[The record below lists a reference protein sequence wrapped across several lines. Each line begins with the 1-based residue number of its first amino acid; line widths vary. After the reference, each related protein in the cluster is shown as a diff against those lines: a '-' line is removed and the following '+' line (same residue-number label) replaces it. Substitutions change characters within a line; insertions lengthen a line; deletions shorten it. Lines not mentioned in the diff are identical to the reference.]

1 MNVFKQFAL
10 ISAERKDLT
19 QGENE
24 TRTNQLKLMLEHSK
38 LFHVEGQ
45 GFYDG
50 HKEVTF
56 FVELPNQDDI
66 ERIEMIGLDRFQ
78 QDCVAIQ
85 YPDGHTRL
93 HYPNEVEYLGKIRQV
108 TEEYAKKQDAYS
120 VFNGIHYARV
130 S

>member
-1 MNVFKQFAL
+1 MNIFKQFAL

-19 QGENE
+19 PQENE
-24 TRTNQLKLMLEHSK
+24 TRTNQLKLMLEQSK
-38 LFHVEGQ
+38 FTFVEGQ
-45 GFYDG
+45 GFYDN

-56 FVELPNQDDI
+56 YVELPKQDDI

-93 HYPNEVEYLGKIRQV
+93 HYPNEIHHIGKIRQV
-108 TEEYAKKQDAYS
+108 TEEVAKSKSAYS
-120 VFNGIHYARV
+120 IFNGVHYATV
-130 S
+130 

>member
-1 MNVFKQFAL
+1 MNIFKQFAL
-10 ISAERKDLT
+10 ISAEHHNLT
-19 QGENE
+19 VRENE
-24 TRTNQLKLMLEHSK
+24 TRTNQLKLMLEQSK
-38 LFHVEGQ
+38 FNFVEGQ
-45 GFYDG
+45 GFYNN

-56 FVELPNQDDI
+56 FVELPKQDDI

-108 TEEYAKKQDAYS
+108 TEDFAKKQDAYS
-120 VFNGIHYARV
+120 IFNNIYYAKV
-130 S
+130 A

>member
-1 MNVFKQFAL
+1 MNIFKQFAL

-19 QGENE
+19 PQENE
-24 TRTNQLKLMLEHSK
+24 TRTNQLKLMLEQSK
-38 LFHVEGQ
+38 FTFVEGQ
-45 GFYDG
+45 GFYDN

-56 FVELPNQDDI
+56 YVELPKQDDI

-93 HYPNEVEYLGKIRQV
+93 HYPNEIQHIGKIRQV
-108 TEEYAKKQDAYS
+108 TEEVAKSKSAYS
-120 VFNGIHYARV
+120 VFKGVHYATV
-130 S
+130 

>member
-1 MNVFKQFAL
+1 MNIFKQFAL

-19 QGENE
+19 PQENE
-24 TRTNQLKLMLEHSK
+24 TRTNQLKLMLQQSK
-38 LFHVEGQ
+38 FTFVEGQ
-45 GFYDG
+45 GFYDN

-56 FVELPNQDDI
+56 YVELPKQDDI

-93 HYPNEVEYLGKIRQV
+93 HYPNEIQHIGKIRQV
-108 TEEYAKKQDAYS
+108 TEEVAKSKSAYS
-120 VFNGIHYARV
+120 VFKGVHYATV
-130 S
+130 

>member
-1 MNVFKQFAL
+1 MNIFKQFAL

-19 QGENE
+19 PQENE
-24 TRTNQLKLMLEHSK
+24 TRTNQLKLMLEQSK
-38 LFHVEGQ
+38 FTFVEGQ
-45 GFYDG
+45 GFYDN

-56 FVELPNQDDI
+56 YVELPKQDDI

-93 HYPNEVEYLGKIRQV
+93 HYPNEIHHIGKIRQV
-108 TEEYAKKQDAYS
+108 TEEVAKSKSAYS
-120 VFNGIHYARV
+120 VFKGVHYATI
-130 S
+130 

>member
-1 MNVFKQFAL
+1 MNIFKQFAL

-19 QGENE
+19 PQENE

-38 LFHVEGQ
+38 FTFVEGQ
-45 GFYDG
+45 GFYDN

-56 FVELPNQDDI
+56 YVELPGVDDI

-93 HYPNEVEYLGKIRQV
+93 HYPNEIHHIGKIRQV
-108 TEEYAKKQDAYS
+108 TEEVAKSSNAYS
-120 VFNGIHYARV
+120 VFNGVHYATV
-130 S
+130 

>member
-1 MNVFKQFAL
+1 MNIFKQFAL

-19 QGENE
+19 PQENE
-24 TRTNQLKLMLEHSK
+24 TRTNQLKLMLEQSK
-38 LFHVEGQ
+38 FTFVEGQ
-45 GFYDG
+45 GFYDN

-56 FVELPNQDDI
+56 YVELPKQDDI

-93 HYPNEVEYLGKIRQV
+93 HYPNEIHHIGKIRQV
-108 TEEYAKKQDAYS
+108 SEEVAKSKSAYS
-120 VFNGIHYARV
+120 VFKGVHYATI
-130 S
+130 